1 MSTTTWEV
9 RSKNVRRN
17 IFIHNKSNTR
27 LWYIVYD
34 WYNNNM
40 VEWKMKLNKWVKENG
55 KWSEAKC
62 LKFYAD
68 KGDDKN
74 YTSIL
79 MRASKL
85 NNIDIHYLVNTL
97 EDILMSSNLN
107 VD

>member
-1 MSTTTWEV
+1 
-9 RSKNVRRN
+9 
-17 IFIHNKSNTR
+17 
-27 LWYIVYD
+27 
-34 WYNNNM
+34 
-40 VEWKMKLNKWVKENG
+40 MKLNKWVKENG

-62 LKFYAD
+62 LKFHAD

-97 EDILMSSNLN
+97 EDILADRGYKKDEEINESR
-107 VD
+107 

>member
-1 MSTTTWEV
+1 
-9 RSKNVRRN
+9 
-17 IFIHNKSNTR
+17 
-27 LWYIVYD
+27 
-34 WYNNNM
+34 
-40 VEWKMKLNKWVKENG
+40 MKLNKWVKENG
-55 KWSEAKC
+55 EWSEAKC

-97 EDILMSSNLN
+97 EDMLADRGYKKDEEINEKI
-107 VD
+107 

>member
-1 MSTTTWEV
+1 
-9 RSKNVRRN
+9 
-17 IFIHNKSNTR
+17 
-27 LWYIVYD
+27 
-34 WYNNNM
+34 
-40 VEWKMKLNKWVKENG
+40 MKLNKWVQENG

-97 EDILMSSNLN
+97 Y
-107 VD
+107 

>member
-1 MSTTTWEV
+1 
-9 RSKNVRRN
+9 
-17 IFIHNKSNTR
+17 
-27 LWYIVYD
+27 
-34 WYNNNM
+34 M

-62 LKFYAD
+62 LKFHAD

-97 EDILMSSNLN
+97 EDMLADRGYKKDEAINESR
-107 VD
+107 

>member
-1 MSTTTWEV
+1 
-9 RSKNVRRN
+9 
-17 IFIHNKSNTR
+17 
-27 LWYIVYD
+27 
-34 WYNNNM
+34 
-40 VEWKMKLNKWVKENG
+40 MKLNKWVKENG
-55 KWSEAKC
+55 EWSEAKC

-97 EDILMSSNLN
+97 EDMLADRGYKKDEAINEN
-107 VD
+107 R

>member
-1 MSTTTWEV
+1 
-9 RSKNVRRN
+9 
-17 IFIHNKSNTR
+17 
-27 LWYIVYD
+27 
-34 WYNNNM
+34 
-40 VEWKMKLNKWVKENG
+40 MKLNKWIKENG
-55 KWSEAKC
+55 KWLELKC

-97 EDILMSSNLN
+97 EDMLA
-107 VD
+107 DRGYKKDEEYR

>member
-1 MSTTTWEV
+1 
-9 RSKNVRRN
+9 
-17 IFIHNKSNTR
+17 
-27 LWYIVYD
+27 
-34 WYNNNM
+34 
-40 VEWKMKLNKWVKENG
+40 MKLNKWVKENG
-55 KWSEAKC
+55 QWHEAKC

-97 EDILMSSNLN
+97 EDMLADRGYKKDEAINESR
-107 VD
+107 

>member
-1 MSTTTWEV
+1 
-9 RSKNVRRN
+9 
-17 IFIHNKSNTR
+17 
-27 LWYIVYD
+27 
-34 WYNNNM
+34 
-40 VEWKMKLNKWVKENG
+40 MKLNKWVKENG
-55 KWSEAKC
+55 KWLEAKC

-97 EDILMSSNLN
+97 EDMLADRGYKKDEEINESR
-107 VD
+107 